1 MRLILTHEQADFDAI
16 ASLLAARLLDDRA
29 VAALP
34 VRINRN
40 VRGFLTLYGAD
51 LPLTPWHDLPR
62 EPVEHITL
70 VDTQT
75 LPSVRGLSAT
85 TPVQVID
92 HHPRRPNLP
101 EHWRV
106 HTEPMGATT
115 TLLLEA
121 LQERHPA
128 LTPIQATLML
138 LGIYEDTG
146 SLSYEETTPR
156 DVRAAA
162 YLLEQGASLRLA
174 HEFLNPPLTPQQQ
187 VVYDLLLANTEIRTI
202 HDAAIAVAHAEVS
215 GMTDAI
221 SPLAHKLA
229 ETIEP
234 DALFV
239 LVSVAAGVQMVARAT
254 GERVDLPAI
263 VAHFGGGGHRRAAA
277 ALIKHASVDEVRQ
290 RLWEILPQHVRPPLT
305 VGEIMSRQPQV
316 LSPDTPLEE
325 ADRMMRTFGYEG
337 YPVVANGRVVGLLT
351 RRAVDRALSHGL
363 HLPVGRVMEAGEV
376 TVRPHDS
383 VDHLQQLM
391 TDTGWGQIP
400 VVDEQGKI
408 IGIVTRTDLI
418 KTLAPRPRRPG
429 LHNLA
434 SRLESALPPA
444 RLALIKA
451 IAAEA
456 EAQHQALYIVGG
468 FVRDLLLERPSLDF
482 DLVVEGNAI
491 ALGRALRRKYGGRIT
506 AHRKF
511 GTAKWHLAPIRE
523 SLAAALASFT
533 PHAEALSPADLPASI
548 DLVSARTE
556 FYTRPTALPTV
567 AHGSI
572 KLDLHRRDFT
582 INTLA
587 LRLDGRHYGE
597 LHDYWGGVDDLQ
609 RGIIQVL
616 HSLSF
621 VDDPTRMLRAVRFEQ
636 RFGFRIEP
644 RTLQLLH
651 DARELLAK
659 VSGDRLRHELD
670 AMLAEPRAAAMLARA
685 DQLGLLQAIHP
696 ALRWTAAAEKRLA
709 RLQAAAWPLPPPWED
724 LPPRLRGIP
733 LKRALAYAL
742 WLMEEAPA
750 ALDEI
755 AARLGFPRPLR
766 DVVQST
772 AALAARAETL
782 LHARPSEATFLLEA
796 HPLAAAYALYLAA
809 ENAALQEVLHTYAK
823 QWRHLRPHTTGHDL
837 RTRGVPP
844 GPRYKQILRTL
855 RAAWLDGE
863 IHTPAEEQRLLESL
877 LAAQAPQPS
886 SPQKKPRPSK
896 GAGGGSA
903 V

>member
-16 ASLLAARLLDDRA
+16 ASLLAARLLDDGA
-29 VAALP
+29 IAALP
-34 VRINRN
+34 VRLNRN

-75 LPSVRGLSAT
+75 LPSVRGLTAE

-92 HHPRRPNLP
+92 HHPRRADLP
-101 EHWRV
+101 AHWRV
-106 HTEPMGATT
+106 HTEPIGATT

-121 LQERHPA
+121 LQERRPT
-128 LTPIQATLML
+128 LTPIQATLLL

-146 SLSYEETTPR
+146 SLRYEETTPR
-156 DVRAAA
+156 DARAVA

-174 HEFLNPPLTPQQQ
+174 REFLNPPLTPQQQ
-187 VVYDLLLANTEIRTI
+187 VVYDLLLANTEIRNI
-202 HDAAIAVAHAEVS
+202 HEAAIAVAHAEVE
-215 GMTDAI
+215 GLTDAI

-254 GERVDLPAI
+254 GDRVDLPAI

-277 ALIKHASVDEVRQ
+277 ALIKNATVEEVRQ
-290 RLWEILPQHVRPPLT
+290 QLWKILPRHVRPPLT
-305 VGEIMSRQPQV
+305 VGEIMSRRPQV
-316 LSPDTPLEE
+316 LSPDTPIEE
-325 ADRMMRTFGYEG
+325 ADRLMRTFGYEG
-337 YPVVANGRVVGLLT
+337 YPVVENGRVVGLLT

-363 HLPVGRVMEAGEV
+363 HLPVRRVMEAGEV
-376 TVRPHDS
+376 TVRPQDS

-400 VVDEQGKI
+400 VVDESGKI

-491 ALGRALRRKYGGRIT
+491 ALARALSRRYGGRVT

-523 SLAAALASFT
+523 SLAAALTSFT
-533 PHAEALSPADLPASI
+533 AQAEALSPADMPESI

-597 LHDYWGGVDDLQ
+597 LHDYWGGLDDLQ
-609 RGIIQVL
+609 RGVIRVL

-651 DARELLAK
+651 DARDLLVR
-659 VSGDRLRHELD
+659 VSGDRIRHELD
-670 AMLAEPRAAAMLARA
+670 AMLDEPRAAAMLGRA
-685 DQLGLLQAIHP
+685 AQLGLLEAIHP
-696 ALRWTAAAEKRLA
+696 ALQWTFAAEKRLA
-709 RLQAAAWPLPPPWED
+709 RLQAAPWPPPPPWED
-724 LPPRLRGIP
+724 LPRRLRGVP

-742 WLMEEAPA
+742 WLMEAGTTVA
-750 ALDEI
+750 EI
-755 AARLGFPRPLR
+755 AERLGFPRALR
-766 DVVQST
+766 EVVQST
-772 AALAARAETL
+772 ATLAARTPDL
-782 LHARPSEATFLLEA
+782 RQARPSQAVFLLET
-796 HPLAAAYALYLAA
+796 HPLTAVYALYLATEDAGLQKVLFAYA
-809 ENAALQEVLHTYAK
+809 ER
-823 QWRHLRPHTTGHDL
+823 WRHVRPHTTGHDL
-837 RTRGVPP
+837 RARGVPP
-844 GPRYKQILRTL
+844 GPRYKRILRRL

-863 IHTPAEEQRLLESL
+863 VATPEEETRLLEQL
-877 LAAQAPQPS
+877 LAPQDPL
-886 SPQKKPRPSK
+886 PPRP
-896 GAGGGSA
+896 
-903 V
+903 

>member
-16 ASLLAARLLDDRA
+16 ASLLAARLLDERA
-29 VAALP
+29 IAALP
-34 VRINRN
+34 VRANRN
-40 VRGFLTLYGAD
+40 VRGFLALYGAD
-51 LPLTPWHDLPR
+51 LPFTPWHDLPR
-62 EPVEHITL
+62 EPIEHITL

-75 LPSVRGLSAT
+75 LPSVRGLSPK

-92 HHPRRPNLP
+92 HHPRRSDLP
-101 EHWRV
+101 GHWRV

-121 LQERHPA
+121 LQERRPN
-128 LTPIQATLML
+128 LTPIQATLLL

-187 VVYDLLLANTEIRTI
+187 MVYDILLANAEIRNI
-202 HDAAIAVAHAEVS
+202 HEAAIAVAHAEVE
-215 GMTDAI
+215 GLTDAI

-229 ETIEP
+229 EMLAP

-239 LVSVAAGVQMVARAT
+239 LVSVAAGVQMVARAS
-254 GERVDLPAI
+254 GDRVDLPAI

-277 ALIKHASVDEVRQ
+277 ALVKGATVEDVRT
-290 RLWEILPQHVRPPLT
+290 RLWEIIPRHVRPPLT
-305 VGEIMSRQPQV
+305 VGDIMSRRPQV

-325 ADRMMRTFGYEG
+325 ADRLMRTFGYEG
-337 YPVVANGRVVGLLT
+337 YPVVENGRVVGLLT
-351 RRAVDRALSHGL
+351 RRAVDRALGHGL

-376 TVRPHDS
+376 TVRPQDS
-383 VDHLQQLM
+383 VGHLQQRM

-400 VVDEQGKI
+400 VVDEDGEI

-434 SRLESALPPA
+434 ARLESALPPA

-451 IAAEA
+451 VAAEA

-491 ALGRALRRKYGGRIT
+491 ALAHALRRRYGGRVT

-523 SLAAALASFT
+523 TLTAALASLS
-533 PHAEALSPADLPASI
+533 PHAQLDPADLPASI

-556 FYTRPTALPTV
+556 FYARPTALPTV

-597 LHDYWGGVDDLQ
+597 LHDYWGGLDDLR
-609 RGIIQVL
+609 RGVIRVL

-636 RFGFRIEP
+636 RFGFHIEP

-651 DARELLAK
+651 DARDLLVK
-659 VSGDRLRHELD
+659 ISGDRIRHELD
-670 AMLAEPRAAAMLARA
+670 AMLDEPRAAAMLGRA
-685 DQLGLLQAIHP
+685 DQLGLLEAIHP
-696 ALRWTAAAEKRLA
+696 ALRWTPAAEKRLA
-709 RLQAAAWPLPPPWED
+709 RLQETPWPPPPPWDD

-742 WLMEEAPA
+742 WLMGADAIAPA
-750 ALDEI
+750 RLTDL
-755 AARLGFPRPLR
+755 AARLGFPRALR
-766 DVVQST
+766 EVVQS
-772 AALAARAETL
+772 AAVLAARADDL
-782 LHARPSEATFLLEA
+782 LRARPSQATFLLEE
-796 HPLAAAYALYLAA
+796 HPLTAVYALCLTAESADLQKALRAYAG
-809 ENAALQEVLHTYAK
+809 
-823 QWRHLRPHTTGHDL
+823 QWRHIRPRTDGHALRA
-837 RTRGVPP
+837 RGVPP
-844 GPRYKQILRTL
+844 GPRYKRILRAL

-863 IHTPAEEQRLLESL
+863 VHTPEEEARLLEFL
-877 LAAQAPQPS
+877 LARKTTS
-886 SPQKKPRPSK
+886 E
-896 GAGGGSA
+896 
-903 V
+903 